1 MRKRWLS
8 YMSMKRN
15 KATTQNYFQK
25 KEENLMEWVGYW
37 RKNPHIF
44 ASEHLG
50 MKGLF
55 LYQKILLYMMNKY
68 DFFMYIAAR
77 GQK

>member
-1 MRKRWLS
+1 
-8 YMSMKRN
+8 
-15 KATTQNYFQK
+15 
-25 KEENLMEWVGYW
+25 MEWVGYW

-44 ASEHLG
+44 AEEHLG
-50 MKGLF
+50 IKGLF

-77 GQK
+77 G